1 MEAEDQMSMKLKQSL
16 NKLKQTLL
24 LKRIAAASEKAQDS
38 PSYSSTTVTAV
49 SQLTFTLII
58 KIFNILN
65 NNPPCTSTTVDI
77 ILCVWCRSFGAR
89 SEYDQDL
96 LVFGFLFLKCFVVL
110 LKLP

>member
-1 MEAEDQMSMKLKQSL
+1 MELEKNSRE
-16 NKLKQTLL
+16 NKM
-24 LKRIAAASEKAQDS
+24 AALVEEGENKM
-38 PSYSSTTVTAV
+38 TALV
-49 SQLTFTLII
+49 EVRQLTFTLII

-96 LVFGFLFLKCFVVL
+96 LVFGFLFLKYSGPSSHSHNQPPL
-110 LKLP
+110 I